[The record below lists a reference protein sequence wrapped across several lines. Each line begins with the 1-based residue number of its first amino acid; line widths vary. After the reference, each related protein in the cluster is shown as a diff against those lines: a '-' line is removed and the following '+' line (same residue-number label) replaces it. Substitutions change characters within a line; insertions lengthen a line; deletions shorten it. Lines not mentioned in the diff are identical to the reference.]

1 MKSVYIQLGIA
12 ADSQLPNPNDFSYW
26 GRRILAE
33 SAHFLLFLSKFLV
46 HFSFTEVETKTRHV
60 QTALAK
66 KSVVIKGINILKLKL
81 PKSKR
86 KEICIIPCHRLWKMA
101 SSGEDM

>member
-12 ADSQLPNPNDFSYW
+12 ADSQLPNPNDFGYW

-46 HFSFTEVETKTRHV
+46 HFSFTEVETKTRRV

-66 KSVVIKGINILKLKL
+66 KSAVIKGINILKLKL

-86 KEICIIPCHRLWKMA
+86 KEICIIPSHRLWKMA